1 MILLKEWNAM
11 SRKEQTLWLE
21 FNKPANNK
29 PTSKSKFVGGV
40 GVNDAT
46 YCIRI
51 RIDGKLVMCPC
62 YMAWTNM
69 LERAYSDKLHA
80 KYETY
85 KDVTVCDEWKNFCAF
100 RSWWIENQVD
110 GFSLDKD
117 LLSDAGVYSPDE
129 CIFVPQWLNTFT
141 IDSGARRGKWP
152 IGVGYHDGASRFRAQ
167 CRNPITR
174 KGEYLGLFTT
184 PEEAHLAWLKRK
196 LELALELKPKMDE
209 IDPRIYPR
217 VIEII
222 NSAKVRKQHEY
233 RTLNQVRRS
242 ERPEAGF

>member
-1 MILLKEWNAM
+1 MITMQEWKSM

-21 FNKPANNK
+21 LNKPANNK

-69 LERAYSDKLHA
+69 LERAYSYKLHA

-141 IDSGARRGKWP
+141 INRGSARGAHP
-152 IGVGYHDGASRFRAQ
+152 IGVSLHKLSGRFNAQ
-167 CRNPITR
+167 CCNPIA
-174 KGEYLGLFTT
+174 KKNEHLGYFDT
-184 PEEAHLAWLKRK
+184 PEEAHLAWLARK
-196 LELALELKPKMDE
+196 LELALELKPRMDE
-209 IDPRIYPR
+209 IDQRIYPR
-217 VIEII
+217 AIEII
-222 NSAKVRKQHEY
+222 NSAK
-233 RTLNQVRRS
+233 
-242 ERPEAGF
+242 